1 MVKETNIQTAF
12 QEVMAAS
19 GNIPPKQK
27 QVLAASLSL
36 FAEKGFASTTTKEIA
51 ERAGV
56 AEGTVYRRYRTK
68 DELLAGVLAPF
79 MTDVLPKLVSE
90 FAEKVVGQTYSSRH
104 DLVATVV
111 NDRMQFVVAN
121 QSVLRIMV
129 TEILVRNDLRDQ
141 TISRMVPLLKQNLY
155 PVLDHLKAIGE
166 LIDWPN
172 DRIAQFMIGTMLTQ
186 LVRSTLTNEDVTS
199 AATLI
204 IKFLEKGLAPE

>member
-111 NDRMQFVVAN
+111 NDRIQFVVAN

-166 LIDWPN
+166 LVDWPN

>member
-79 MTDVLPKLVSE
+79 MTDVLPKLV
-90 FAEKVVGQTYSSRH
+90 
-104 DLVATVV
+104 
-111 NDRMQFVVAN
+111 
-121 QSVLRIMV
+121 
-129 TEILVRNDLRDQ
+129 
-141 TISRMVPLLKQNLY
+141 
-155 PVLDHLKAIGE
+155 
-166 LIDWPN
+166 
-172 DRIAQFMIGTMLTQ
+172 
-186 LVRSTLTNEDVTS
+186 
-199 AATLI
+199 
-204 IKFLEKGLAPE
+204 

>member
-166 LIDWPN
+166 LVDWPN

-199 AATLI
+199 AAPLI

>member
-79 MTDVLPKLVSE
+79 MTEVLPKLVSE

-111 NDRMQFVVAN
+111 NDRMQFVVEN
-121 QSVLRIMV
+121 QSVLRILV

-166 LIDWPN
+166 LVDWPN

-186 LVRSTLTNEDVTS
+186 LVRSTLTNEEVTS
-199 AATLI
+199 AASLI

>member
-166 LIDWPN
+166 LVDWPN